1 MAKPSN
7 DEQESLVCMASALRQ
22 VAGTDIEESDFM
34 GFLQTFIT
42 GSSDTY
48 IGELL
53 GKSTKIRT
61 DEVKKYFDVPKSVD
75 LKKMPG
81 LMEENRDWLKS
92 CVLVANKLF
101 KDKSRS
107 KLNKGDYIFYHSKS
121 YSSFK
126 GNFKDL
132 MNEVKSNNTENND
145 IGLVFG
151 QGISEDKWN
160 PADIIAVATNYDN
173 KKEYDIKKK
182 PQGKLI
188 ESLQRLNDRDAKKKA
203 EAVSDMAKLYEYNL
217 WVDENYIK
225 GNIVPIS
232 LKKATSIPK
241 IEIYRQ
247 SKSDVFKSF
256 LDMKVNVTKV
266 EYKES
271 NQKCIIHFDILTPK
285 NKVVNSLFFDA
296 RGFESS
302 KINADV
308 QIQIQ
313 KAGGSANY
321 GKIALPMTELI
332 AKLSKGNPAFTKM
345 QQMRKK
351 AFAGAPRETL
361 STINSIPS
369 GFFRYGY
376 IDDILGKNPSDLTDY
391 TVNYRYFID
400 YIVALHPQ
408 NKDALERW
416 LRTKATTLLEKRKYI
431 KNKVQSFEVGYLL
444 DTSSGAVQKIVQE
457 NITKSIYLY
466 AASKG
471 LYIFGEDKEVKAFMQ
486 SSTFIKVGT

>member
-22 VAGTDIEESDFM
+22 VAGTDINESDFLS
-34 GFLQTFIT
+34 FLETFIT

-48 IGELL
+48 VGENSIKL
-53 GKSTKIRT
+53 RT
-61 DEVKKYFDVPKSVD
+61 DKVGEYFVVPKSVD
-75 LKKMPG
+75 LKKMPV
-81 LMEENRDWLKS
+81 LLEENRDWLMS

-101 KDKSRS
+101 NDTSRS
-107 KLNKGDYIFYHSKS
+107 KLNKGKYIFYHSKS

-126 GNFKDL
+126 GNFKKL
-132 MNEVKSNNTENND
+132 MEEVKSNNKENSD

-151 QGISEDKWN
+151 QGISDDKWN
-160 PADIIAVATNYDN
+160 PADIIAVLTSYDN
-173 KKEYDIKKK
+173 KKKYDIKKK
-182 PQGKLI
+182 SKGKLI
-188 ESLQRLNDRDAKKKA
+188 ESLERLNTRDSKKKA
-203 EAVSDMAKLYEYNL
+203 EAIDDMDRLYEYNL
-217 WVDENYIK
+217 WVDENYVK
-225 GNIVPIS
+225 GNIIPIS

-256 LDMKVNVTKV
+256 LDMQVNVTKV

-271 NQKCIIHFDILTPK
+271 NQKCIIHFDILTAK
-285 NKVVNSLFFDA
+285 NKVINSLFFDA

-313 KAGGSANY
+313 KLGGSANY

-332 AKLSKGNPAFTKM
+332 AKLSKGTDAFSKM
-345 QQMRKK
+345 QQMRKNSFK
-351 AFAGAPRETL
+351 GSPKKTL
-361 STINSIPS
+361 SIINSIPS

-376 IDDILGKNPSDLTDY
+376 IDDILGRNPSDLTDY
-391 TVNYRYFID
+391 VANYKYFIN
-400 YIVALHPQ
+400 YISALHPQ
-408 NKDALERW
+408 NKDVLETW
-416 LRTKATTLLEKRKYI
+416 LRTKAKTLLEKRKFI

-444 DTSSGAVQKIVQE
+444 DTSSGSLKKIIQE

-471 LYIFGEDKEVKAFMQ
+471 LYTFGEDKEVKAFMQ